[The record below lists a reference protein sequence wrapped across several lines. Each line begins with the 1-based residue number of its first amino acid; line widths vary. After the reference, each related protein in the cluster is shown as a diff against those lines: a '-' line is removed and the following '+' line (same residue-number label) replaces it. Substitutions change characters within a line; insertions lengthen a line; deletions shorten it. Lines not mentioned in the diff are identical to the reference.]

1 MKQSALTSSRGL
13 APPKTAFLHQE
24 PENVSMFDTQIYTY
38 RQGVS
43 LVNNLEK
50 RMSEKK
56 LAQITTNGIQWFHIL
71 LSWTSEDSLTQSQ
84 YKQLFQFE

>member
-1 MKQSALTSSRGL
+1 MLHNKMKQSALTSSRGL
-13 APPKTAFLHQE
+13 APPKTAFLHRE

-56 LAQITTNGIQWFHIL
+56 ASANNYEWNPMVPYSTIL
-71 LSWTSEDSLTQSQ
+71 DV
-84 YKQLFQFE
+84 